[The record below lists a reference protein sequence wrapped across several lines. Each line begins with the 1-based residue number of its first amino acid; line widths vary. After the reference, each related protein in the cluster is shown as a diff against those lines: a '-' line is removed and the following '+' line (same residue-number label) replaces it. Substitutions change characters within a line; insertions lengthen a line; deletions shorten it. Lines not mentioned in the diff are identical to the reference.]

1 MRYTYFKFTN
11 KEYVNN
17 RKKAYYKL
25 YAFRKLRKFLTQGK
39 AKILACSVIENQ
51 FF

>member
-1 MRYTYFKFTN
+1 MSII
-11 KEYVNN
+11 E
-17 RKKAYYKL
+17 KKHIINYMPSED
-25 YAFRKLRKFLTQGK
+25 RKFLTQGK